1 MSLKKT
7 SAVDR
12 HIGQRLRLQRIN
24 LGMSQE
30 ALGERVNLTFQQIQK
45 YEKGVN
51 RVSAARLFEFS
62 LVLNVEISYFYEG
75 IKPPPKKPTGMQE
88 SMNVR
93 DFMDFVSSHEG
104 IALNR
109 NFVRIRNKKVRQSI
123 IDMTRAMEKAQP
135 GRPRRR

>member
-1 MSLKKT
+1 M
-7 SAVDR
+7 
-12 HIGQRLRLQRIN
+12 
-24 LGMSQE
+24 
-30 ALGERVNLTFQQIQK
+30 
-45 YEKGVN
+45 N

-109 NFVRIRNKKVRQSI
+109 NFVRIRNKRYV
-123 IDMTRAMEKAQP
+123 KASLT
-135 GRPRRR
+135 